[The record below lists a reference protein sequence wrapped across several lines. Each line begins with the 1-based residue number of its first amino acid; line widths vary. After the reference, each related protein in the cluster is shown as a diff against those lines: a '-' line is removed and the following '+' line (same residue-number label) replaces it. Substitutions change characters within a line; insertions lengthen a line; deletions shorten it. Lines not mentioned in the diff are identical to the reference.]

1 MQPAN
6 NQRAGQSPWIIAKAK
21 TNSVGGQ
28 CTGQPFRKISPRY
41 DLAAFNGPTQRPD
54 VNLPI
59 ILGCFLLSTSLRP
72 TSSLS
77 IPSFCP
83 PVRLSCNVISP
94 SASRTSS
101 YNCLLAFF
109 PADAKLC
116 RDACVHRDFAPIFA
130 ALFSSRSLS
139 LYHIL
144 TLCLLYVSII
154 LYCQL
159 HVFDYLVAYT
169 SWQVS
174 SERASLLS
182 YIEEGKSRILV
193 SSESWHNCNYTR

>member
-130 ALFSSRSLS
+130 ALFSSRSFSLS
-139 LYHIL
+139 LSLSYTHSLSLICKYYTIL
-144 TLCLLYVSII
+144 PVTRFRLSRSVYEL
-154 LYCQL
+154 
-159 HVFDYLVAYT
+159 T
-169 SWQVS
+169 SFQRTRVS
-174 SERASLLS
+174 SLLHRG
-182 YIEEGKSRILV
+182 GKKSDLGFKRVVAQL
-193 SSESWHNCNYTR
+193 